1 MQKLNEGI
9 SFETTVNSIT
19 ARIGTPIT
27 QLYHT
32 LTSMSSQYF
41 EKHHKIR
48 NFGMVSGSTGS
59 RWFQTFYENKL
70 QSDLYDLVKYS
81 PKNAVYLH
89 EFLSTYPSSFKEVSD
104 SLPEILIELSDKI
117 KTPSIKR
124 NAIRWAQERN
134 LYKTH
139 IENLKEEE
147 SKLNQDLEQER
158 SSEKSINDRITGQQ
172 NSQVEEIISSVLKRL
187 PVKVAGEIRHAIA
200 RKDDKLQ
207 ALQRE
212 LSNRKI
218 NLHETV
224 LFDIVKAMDEI
235 TTSIRLSENI
245 LNHSVNVK
253 HMDSRLLEL
262 EAAMIDMDEMMS
274 ESKFRKTETNAVPN
288 MRKHDG
294 LDNSS
299 PYAPWRF
306 GIAMA
311 GSPEF
316 NMDKTGPTGQKL
328 VTIAYTDADAE
339 IIKATEKFMGSK
351 GSDVTTKG
359 SKETDG
365 TNVKSSLPTFKKSKA
380 GI

>member
-1 MQKLNEGI
+1 MQKPNEGI

-158 SSEKSINDRITGQQ
+158 SSEKSINDRIL
-172 NSQVEEIISSVLKRL
+172 ISS
-187 PVKVAGEIRHAIA
+187 
-200 RKDDKLQ
+200 
-207 ALQRE
+207 
-212 LSNRKI
+212 
-218 NLHETV
+218 
-224 LFDIVKAMDEI
+224 
-235 TTSIRLSENI
+235 
-245 LNHSVNVK
+245 
-253 HMDSRLLEL
+253 
-262 EAAMIDMDEMMS
+262 
-274 ESKFRKTETNAVPN
+274 KF
-288 MRKHDG
+288 
-294 LDNSS
+294 
-299 PYAPWRF
+299 
-306 GIAMA
+306 
-311 GSPEF
+311 
-316 NMDKTGPTGQKL
+316 
-328 VTIAYTDADAE
+328 
-339 IIKATEKFMGSK
+339 
-351 GSDVTTKG
+351 
-359 SKETDG
+359 
-365 TNVKSSLPTFKKSKA
+365 
-380 GI
+380 